1 MFISPMSP
9 EYEAG
14 FDVSGRLLA
23 EERAGDNAP
32 PLSVSE
38 LSAVLKR
45 TVEDRFG
52 HVRLRGEISGFKRAA
67 SGHLYLALKD
77 DSAVID
83 GVMWKGGA
91 ARLPFAPQDG
101 VEVIATGKL
110 TTYPGRSKYQIVI
123 EKMELAGE
131 GALMA
136 LLEKLKQKLAGE
148 GLFDRDRKRR
158 LPFMPRT
165 IGVVTSPT
173 GAVIRDIL
181 HRLADRCPTQ
191 VLLWPV
197 LVQGQ
202 GSAEQIARAVRGFSA
217 MEAGGPLPRPDL
229 VIVARGGGSI
239 EDLWSFNEEIV
250 VRAVAESSIPTISAV
265 GQETDTTLCDYA
277 ADMRAPTPTAAAEMA
292 VPVRAE
298 LLAMLTEQGLRI
310 DRAVRRG
317 AAQARERLT
326 MQARLMPTPDMLL
339 APQRQ
344 RLDLLSDGLASGL
357 RHRLAD
363 ARAHLGQASGAL
375 RPALLRQYVSR
386 AAERVDRLRLRPD
399 YLERALR
406 DRRAAFDG
414 LSRLFASVNPDLPLQ
429 RGFARVM
436 AGDRLVKSVADA
448 QAAVAVSLHFRDGM
462 VDATIGGAPLEK
474 PSGEAIS
481 SSSRAPR
488 KLREGQETGQQDL
501 FS

>member
-1 MFISPMSP
+1 MSS

-14 FDVSGRLLA
+14 FDASGRLLA

-38 LSAVLKR
+38 LSAILKR

-52 HVRLRGEISGFKRAA
+52 HVRLRGEISGFKRAG
-67 SGHLYLALKD
+67 SGHIYLCLKD
-77 DSAVID
+77 DNAVID

-110 TTYPGRSKYQIVI
+110 TTFPGKSSYQIVI
-123 EKMELAGE
+123 ESLEPAGV

-136 LLEKLKQKLAGE
+136 LLEKLKQKLAAE

-158 LPFMPRT
+158 LPFMPRV

-181 HRLADRCPTQ
+181 HRLEDRCPTQ

-202 GSAEQIARAVRGFSA
+202 GAAEQVARAVRGFSD
-217 MEAGGPLPRPDL
+217 MQPGGLLPRPDL

-250 VRAVAESSIPTISAV
+250 VRAVAECSIPIISAV
-265 GQETDTTLCDYA
+265 GHETDTTLCDYA
-277 ADMRAPTPTAAAEMA
+277 ADVRAPTPTAAAEMA

-298 LLAMLTEQGLRI
+298 LLAMLTEQGLRM

-317 AAQARERLT
+317 AAQARERLE

-339 APQRQ
+339 SPQRQ
-344 RLDLLSDGLASGL
+344 KLDQMSDGLVSGL
-357 RHRLAD
+357 RHRVAD
-363 ARAHLGQASGAL
+363 ARAHLGQAGGAL

-399 YLERALR
+399 YLTRVYQDRATTF
-406 DRRAAFDG
+406 DRV
-414 LSRLFASVNPDLPLQ
+414 SRLFTSVNPDLPLQ

-436 AGDRLVKSVADA
+436 AGDRLVKSVAEA
-448 QAAVAVSLHFRDGM
+448 QAAGAVSLHFRDGA
-462 VDATIGGAPLEK
+462 VGASIEGGAPLEK
-474 PSGEAIS
+474 PSAEAIS
-481 SSSRAPR
+481 TPSRAPR
-488 KLREGQETGQQDL
+488 KPREGKGTDQQDL

>member
-1 MFISPMSP
+1 MSP
-9 EYEAG
+9 E
-14 FDVSGRLLA
+14 FDAYDSSGRLLA

-38 LSAVLKR
+38 LSGLLKR

-77 DSAVID
+77 DNAVLD
-83 GVMWKGGA
+83 GVMWKGGTQ
-91 ARLPFAPQDG
+91 RLAFTPQDG

-123 EKMELAGE
+123 DRMELAGE

-136 LLEKLKQKLAGE
+136 LLEKLKAKLAGE
-148 GLFDRDRKRR
+148 GLFAPERKKP
-158 LPFMPRT
+158 LPFLPRT

-181 HRLADRCPTQ
+181 HRLSDRCPTN
-191 VLLWPV
+191 VLVWPV

-202 GSAEQIARAVRGFSA
+202 GAAEQIARAVRGFSA
-217 MEAGGPLPRPDL
+217 VEGGPLPRPDL

-250 VRAVAESSIPTISAV
+250 VRAVADCTIPIISAV
-265 GQETDTTLCDYA
+265 GHETDTTLCDYA
-277 ADMRAPTPTAAAEMA
+277 ADRRAPTPTAAAEMA

-298 LLAMLTEQGLRI
+298 LLAGLNEMGLRAG
-310 DRAVRRG
+310 RAVRRG
-317 AAQARERLT
+317 AMQARERLE

-344 RLDLLSDGLASGL
+344 RLDQLSDGLVNGL
-357 RHRLAD
+357 RHALAD
-363 ARAHLGQASGAL
+363 ARAQLGQAAGAL
-375 RPALLRQYVSR
+375 RPALLRQHVTR
-386 AAERVDRLRLRPD
+386 AGERLDRLKLRPD
-399 YLERALR
+399 YLQRALS
-406 DRRAAFDG
+406 DRATAFDRV
-414 LSRLFASVNPDLPLQ
+414 SRHFASLDPDLPLQ
-429 RGFARVM
+429 RGYARVM
-436 AGDRLVKSVADA
+436 AQGRLVQSVGAA
-448 QAAVAVSLHFRDGM
+448 QAAGQVMLHFKDGA
-462 VDATIGGAPLEK
+462 VGAGI
-474 PSGEAIS
+474 GEAADGLEQRPAPPLS
-481 SSSRAPR
+481 SPPRPVRKARAA
-488 KLREGQETGQQDL
+488 EETPQQDL

>member
-1 MFISPMSP
+1 MSP
-9 EYEAG
+9 E
-14 FDVSGRLLA
+14 FDAYDSSGRLLA

-38 LSAVLKR
+38 LSGMLKR

-67 SGHLYLALKD
+67 SGHLYLCLKD
-77 DSAVID
+77 DNAVID

-91 ARLPFAPQDG
+91 QRLAFAPQDG

-123 EKMELAGE
+123 ERMELAGE

-136 LLEKLKQKLAGE
+136 LLEKLKAKLAGE
-148 GLFDRDRKRR
+148 GLFAPERKRP
-158 LPFMPRT
+158 LPFLPRT

-202 GSAEQIARAVRGFSA
+202 GAAEQVARAVRGFSDMPA
-217 MEAGGPLPRPDL
+217 DGALPRPDL

-250 VRAVAESSIPTISAV
+250 VRAVAECSIPIISAV
-265 GQETDTTLCDYA
+265 GHETDTTLCDYA
-277 ADMRAPTPTAAAEMA
+277 ADRRAPTPTAAAEMA

-298 LLAMLTEQGLRI
+298 LLAGLTDMGLRAG
-310 DRAVRRG
+310 RAVRRG
-317 AAQARERLT
+317 AVQARERLD
-326 MQARLMPTPDMLL
+326 MQARLMPTPDTLL
-339 APQRQ
+339 SPQRQ
-344 RLDLLSDGLASGL
+344 RLDQLSDALAGGL

-375 RPALLRQYVSR
+375 RPALLRQQLTR
-386 AAERVDRLRLRPD
+386 AGERLDRLRLRPEN
-399 YLERALR
+399 LVRAQR
-406 DRRAAFDG
+406 DCATAFDRV
-414 LSRLFASVNPDLPLQ
+414 SRHFASLDPDLPLQ
-429 RGFARVM
+429 RGYARVM
-436 AGDRLVKSVADA
+436 AGERLVRSVDA
-448 QAAVAVSLHFRDGM
+448 ARAAGQVVLHFHDGA
-462 VDATIGGAPLEK
+462 VGAVV
-474 PSGEAIS
+474 GEAGAQMEP
-481 SSSRAPR
+481 APPSPARSAR
-488 KLREGQETGQQDL
+488 KPRDPALAQQDL

>member
-1 MFISPMSP
+1 
-9 EYEAG
+9 
-14 FDVSGRLLA
+14 
-23 EERAGDNAP
+23 
-32 PLSVSE
+32 
-38 LSAVLKR
+38 
-45 TVEDRFG
+45 
-52 HVRLRGEISGFKRAA
+52 
-67 SGHLYLALKD
+67 
-77 DSAVID
+77 
-83 GVMWKGGA
+83 
-91 ARLPFAPQDG
+91 
-101 VEVIATGKL
+101 
-110 TTYPGRSKYQIVI
+110 
-123 EKMELAGE
+123 
-131 GALMA
+131 
-136 LLEKLKQKLAGE
+136 
-148 GLFDRDRKRR
+148 
-158 LPFMPRT
+158 
-165 IGVVTSPT
+165 
-173 GAVIRDIL
+173 
-181 HRLADRCPTQ
+181 
-191 VLLWPV
+191 
-197 LVQGQ
+197 
-202 GSAEQIARAVRGFSA
+202 

-265 GQETDTTLCDYA
+265 GHETDTTLCDYA

-406 DRRAAFDG
+406 DRRAAFDS

>member
-1 MFISPMSP
+1 MSPMSP
-9 EYEAG
+9 E
-14 FDVSGRLLA
+14 FDAYDSSGRLLA

-38 LSAVLKR
+38 LSGMLKR

-67 SGHLYLALKD
+67 SGHLYLCLKD
-77 DSAVID
+77 DNAVID

-91 ARLPFAPQDG
+91 QRLAFAPQDG

-123 EKMELAGE
+123 ERMELAGE

-136 LLEKLKQKLAGE
+136 LLEKLKSKLAGE
-148 GLFDRDRKRR
+148 GLFAPERKKP
-158 LPFMPRT
+158 LPFLPRT

-181 HRLADRCPTQ
+181 HRLADRCSTQ

-202 GSAEQIARAVRGFSA
+202 GAAEQVARAVRGFSDMPA
-217 MEAGGPLPRPDL
+217 DAALPRPDL

-250 VRAVAESSIPTISAV
+250 VRAVAECSIPIISAV
-265 GQETDTTLCDYA
+265 GHETDTTLCDYA
-277 ADMRAPTPTAAAEMA
+277 ADRRAPTPTAAAEMA

-298 LLAMLTEQGLRI
+298 LLAGLTDMGLRAG
-310 DRAVRRG
+310 RAVRRG
-317 AAQARERLT
+317 AAQARERLD
-326 MQARLMPTPDMLL
+326 MQARLMPTPDTLL
-339 APQRQ
+339 SPQRQ
-344 RLDLLSDGLASGL
+344 RLDQLSDTLVSGL

-375 RPALLRQYVSR
+375 RPALLRQQLTR
-386 AAERVDRLRLRPD
+386 AGERLDRLRLRPEN
-399 YLERALR
+399 LVRAQR
-406 DRRAAFDG
+406 DCATAFDRV
-414 LSRLFASVNPDLPLQ
+414 SRHFASLDPDLPLQ
-429 RGFARVM
+429 RGYARVM
-436 AGDRLVKSVADA
+436 AGERLVRSVDA
-448 QAAVAVSLHFRDGM
+448 ARAAGQVVLHFHDGA
-462 VDATIGGAPLEK
+462 VGAVV
-474 PSGEAIS
+474 GEAGAQMEP
-481 SSSRAPR
+481 APPSPARSAR
-488 KLREGQETGQQDL
+488 KPRDPALTQQDL

>member
-1 MFISPMSP
+1 MSP
-9 EYEAG
+9 E
-14 FDVSGRLLA
+14 FDAYDSSGRLLA

-38 LSAVLKR
+38 LSGMLKR

-67 SGHLYLALKD
+67 SGHLYLCLKD
-77 DSAVID
+77 DNAVID

-91 ARLPFAPQDG
+91 QRLAFAPQDG

-123 EKMELAGE
+123 ERMELAGE

-136 LLEKLKQKLAGE
+136 LLEKLKSKLAGE
-148 GLFDRDRKRR
+148 GLFAPERKKP
-158 LPFMPRT
+158 LPFLPRT

-181 HRLADRCPTQ
+181 HRLADRCSTQ

-202 GSAEQIARAVRGFSA
+202 GAAEQVARAVRGFSDMPA
-217 MEAGGPLPRPDL
+217 DAALPRPDL

-250 VRAVAESSIPTISAV
+250 VRAVAECSIPIISAV
-265 GQETDTTLCDYA
+265 GHETDTTLCDYA
-277 ADMRAPTPTAAAEMA
+277 ADRRAPTPTAAAEMA

-298 LLAMLTEQGLRI
+298 LLAGLTDMGLRAG
-310 DRAVRRG
+310 RAVRRG
-317 AAQARERLT
+317 AAQARERLD
-326 MQARLMPTPDMLL
+326 MQARLMPTPDTLL
-339 APQRQ
+339 SPQRQ
-344 RLDLLSDGLASGL
+344 RLDQLSDTLVSGL

-375 RPALLRQYVSR
+375 RPALLRQQLTR
-386 AAERVDRLRLRPD
+386 AGERLDRLRLRPEN
-399 YLERALR
+399 LVRAQR
-406 DRRAAFDG
+406 DCATAFDRV
-414 LSRLFASVNPDLPLQ
+414 SRHFASLDPDLPLQ
-429 RGFARVM
+429 RGYARVM
-436 AGDRLVKSVADA
+436 AGERLVRSVDA
-448 QAAVAVSLHFRDGM
+448 ARAAGQVVLHFHDGA
-462 VDATIGGAPLEK
+462 VGAVV
-474 PSGEAIS
+474 GEAGAQMEP
-481 SSSRAPR
+481 APPSPARSAR
-488 KLREGQETGQQDL
+488 KPRDPALTQQDL

>member
-1 MFISPMSP
+1 MSP
-9 EYEAG
+9 EYDAY
-14 FDVSGRLLA
+14 DSSGRLLA
-23 EERAGDNAP
+23 EDRAGDNAP

-38 LSAVLKR
+38 LSGMLKR

-67 SGHLYLALKD
+67 SGHLYLCLKD
-77 DSAVID
+77 DNAVID

-91 ARLPFAPQDG
+91 QRLAFAPQDG

-123 EKMELAGE
+123 ERMELAGE

-136 LLEKLKQKLAGE
+136 LLEKLKAKLAGE
-148 GLFDRDRKRR
+148 GLFAPERKKP
-158 LPFMPRT
+158 LPFLPRT

-202 GSAEQIARAVRGFSA
+202 GAAEQVARAVRGFSE
-217 MEAGGPLPRPDL
+217 MAGDGALPRPDL

-250 VRAVAESSIPTISAV
+250 VRAVAECSIPIISAV
-265 GQETDTTLCDYA
+265 GHETDTTLCDYA
-277 ADMRAPTPTAAAEMA
+277 ADRRAPTPTAAAEMA
-292 VPVRAE
+292 GPVRAE
-298 LLAMLTEQGLRI
+298 LLAGLTDMGLRAG
-310 DRAVRRG
+310 RAVRRG
-317 AAQARERLT
+317 AAQARERLD
-326 MQARLMPTPDMLL
+326 MQARLMPTPDTLL
-339 APQRQ
+339 SPQRQ
-344 RLDLLSDGLASGL
+344 RLDQVSDALASGL

-375 RPALLRQYVSR
+375 RPALLRQQLAR
-386 AAERVDRLRLRPD
+386 AGERLDRLRLRPEN
-399 YLERALR
+399 LVRAQR
-406 DRRAAFDG
+406 DCATAFDRV
-414 LSRLFASVNPDLPLQ
+414 SRHFASLNPDLPLQ
-429 RGFARVM
+429 RGYARVM
-436 AGDRLVKSVADA
+436 AGDRLVRSVEAARAAEQVVLHFHDGTVD
-448 QAAVAVSLHFRDGM
+448 AAVGQAEAPAGMAPSPSARPTRKPRDP
-462 VDATIGGAPLEK
+462 AHA
-474 PSGEAIS
+474 
-481 SSSRAPR
+481 
-488 KLREGQETGQQDL
+488 QQDL